1 MVDNSWKVNVQES
14 TCQQRREGMQRSRRI
29 FRNEHIPPSLHLSP
43 STRTNTRI
51 RQLKPFFPA
60 VINAAFGP
68 FVFSFRLSF
77 AFCLVIATIG
87 IIVSTS
93 YLFCCLVAVSSITL
107 LYYSSPASTL
117 PFALSFRPPQCRF
130 ITRDCINSDHTGKC

>member
-1 MVDNSWKVNVQES
+1 MYRNRHVNKEEKGCRDRGGYFE
-14 TCQQRREGMQRSRRI
+14 TNIYRL
-29 FRNEHIPPSLHLSP
+29 SLHLSP

-51 RQLKPFFPA
+51 RQLQPFFPA

-77 AFCLVIATIG
+77 AFCLVIATVG

-93 YLFCCLVAVSSITL
+93 YLFCCLVDVSSITL